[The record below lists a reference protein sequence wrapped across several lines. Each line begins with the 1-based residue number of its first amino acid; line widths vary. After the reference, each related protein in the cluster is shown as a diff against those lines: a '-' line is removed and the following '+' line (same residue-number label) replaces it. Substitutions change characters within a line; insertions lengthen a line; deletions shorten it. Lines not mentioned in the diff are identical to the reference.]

1 MYLNNLENIMNLL
14 NQLYFFTFH
23 AYVIKVVTFP
33 LHEILIELN
42 ARKDEWIVVI
52 KVLQEEKRTANWVAR
67 KGRKKISDW
76 ICGQYTNACK
86 LKSPIYIYKELYKL
100 ITIILVF

>member
-42 ARKDEWIVVI
+42 ARKDE
-52 KVLQEEKRTANWVAR
+52 
-67 KGRKKISDW
+67 
-76 ICGQYTNACK
+76 
-86 LKSPIYIYKELYKL
+86 
-100 ITIILVF
+100 